1 MDAPSAID
9 AKTAAAADAGTT
21 PFHKTRNFRPG
32 MAMRMA
38 LGFAALAFT
47 MLAANLAT
55 QRSNLAARDHMRQLV
70 VQHEPIVRSTEL
82 LANALG
88 DYERAVLAYAEER
101 AARMTAVD
109 EASRNLA
116 GAAAAYAKLN
126 DADEY
131 RQGSMRQLV
140 EDLELYRSLG
150 AALVAQ
156 ANARRDRIAEY
167 RDQLRRVE
175 NRVNEPQERATRFA
189 GGVFTSQALLDLS
202 RTLNLI
208 SEKFTATI
216 NAPVTPSIRPLTT
229 AEGAFS
235 QALQQHAVNL
245 ERTQGVQ
252 WLAFLKVEYSSLVSA
267 RKLATESVLDLQRR
281 LAEFRDQGA
290 AVSGIV
296 RNQLVEPARRSL
308 NDAQSLASNVAL
320 KADEQLAAISLVVLA
335 LFIVIAILTV
345 ISVTGPVRRLIRA
358 THELATGAVRTRVE
372 RGGVQELD
380 VLAGAFNQMAEQLER
395 AEAEVR
401 RHHAQLEARVAER
414 TRELQHLAHHD
425 PLTKLPNRRHLF
437 SRLEGALLRARTNN
451 ARLAVLFI
459 DLDNF
464 KTINDSLGHA
474 FGDRVL
480 LAVSDRIRE
489 NKHFANS
496 FSARLGGDEF
506 TIVCEDVG
514 PISEVERMCAAVL
527 EEFQQSLSIHGREL
541 RLGVSVGAG
550 IFPDDASEVHALLR
564 AADSALFRAKELGR
578 NRYSLFTPQ
587 LLEAASSRFKLEQ
600 SLRRAVERGEFD
612 LLYQPQVCFEAMRT
626 QSVEALL
633 RWHQPDGQVV
643 LPGEFMEVAERSGVI
658 MDINDWVLQA
668 AIQTASQWRTSV
680 WPDGCVAVNVSAHQ
694 LLSGNFVQRLQSLL
708 SKYDLPPS
716 YLEVEL
722 TETVL
727 QTGARTI
734 AALREL
740 RELGVSIAL
749 DDFGTGYS
757 SLTSLER
764 LPLTRVKIDRS
775 LLATIDKGAR
785 APAIV
790 RSIVGLSYSLG
801 LQVTAEGVERLSQL
815 GLLLADRGVQVQ
827 GFLVARPLHASKV
840 SGFVC
845 SSRQH
850 LEDLLMAAPMPEQD
864 IDSTGARSVRALRT
878 AALRA
883 GRREL

>member
-1 MDAPSAID
+1 MDAPSAND
-9 AKTAAAADAGTT
+9 MKNEAGTET
-21 PFHKTRNFRPG
+21 ASRNYRPG
-32 MAMRMA
+32 MVMRMA

-47 MLAANLAT
+47 ILTANLVT
-55 QRSNLAARDHMRQLV
+55 QRTNVETRDHMRELV

-88 DYERAVLAYAEER
+88 EYERAVLAYAEGR
-101 AARMTAVD
+101 ATKSVAVE
-109 EASRNLA
+109 EASGNLA
-116 GAAAAYAKLN
+116 KAAAAYSSLDDK
-126 DADEY
+126 DEY

-150 AALVAQ
+150 TALVTQ
-156 ANARRDRIAEY
+156 TNARRARIAEY
-167 RDQLRRVE
+167 RDQMQLVE
-175 NRVNEPQERATRFA
+175 NRVNEPQERAARFA
-189 GGVFTSQALLDLS
+189 GGVFTSQAVLDLS

-208 SEKFTATI
+208 REKFASITTDS
-216 NAPVTPSIRPLTT
+216 PTPSTRPLLN
-229 AEGAFS
+229 AEAAFS
-235 QALQQHAVNL
+235 QALVEHKAHL
-245 ERTQGVQ
+245 DKLQGVE
-252 WLAFLKVEYSSLVSA
+252 WLAYLKVEFSSLVSA
-267 RKLATESVLDLQRR
+267 RKLALEAIADLQKRS
-281 LAEFRDQGA
+281 AEFRDQGA
-290 AVSGIV
+290 AVQGIV

-308 NDAQSLASNVAL
+308 TDAERLANQVSA
-320 KADEQLAAISLVVLA
+320 KADERLAAISLVVLG
-335 LFIVIAILTV
+335 LFIAIAVVTV
-345 ISVTGPVRRLIRA
+345 VSVTVPVRRLMLATRDLAAGVVRA
-358 THELATGAVRTRVE
+358 RVTRGSGVHELDE
-372 RGGVQELD
+372 
-380 VLAGAFNQMAEQLER
+380 LAGAFNQMAERLEQ
-395 AEAEVR
+395 AQTEVSR
-401 RHHAQLEARVAER
+401 NHAQLEARVAER
-414 TRELQHLAHHD
+414 TQELQHLAHHD

-437 SRLEGALLRARTNN
+437 ARLEEALSRARSNN
-451 ARLAVLFI
+451 SRLAVLFI

-514 PISEVERMCAAVL
+514 STTEVERMCAAVL

-550 IFPDDASEVHALLR
+550 IFPDDANDGHALLR
-564 AADSALFRAKELGR
+564 AADSALFRAKEAGR

-587 LLEAASSRFKLEQ
+587 LLEAASTRFKLEQ

-612 LLYQPQVCFEAMRT
+612 LLYQPQVCFESLRT

-658 MDINDWVLQA
+658 MDISDWVLQS
-668 AIQTASQWRTSV
+668 AIQTAAQWRSSV
-680 WPDGCVAVNVSAHQ
+680 WPDGCVAINVSAHQ
-694 LLSGNFVQRLQSLL
+694 LLSGNFVERLQGLL

-716 YLEVEL
+716 YLEIEL

-734 AALREL
+734 AALRQL

-775 LLATIDKGAR
+775 LLATIDQGSR
-785 APAIV
+785 SPAIV

-815 GLLLADRGVQVQ
+815 GMLLSDRGVQVQ
-827 GFLVARPLHASKV
+827 GFLVSRPLTAAKV
-840 SGFVC
+840 PNFVC

-850 LEDLLMAAPMPEQD
+850 LEDLLITAPMPEQD
-864 IDSTGARSVRALRT
+864 IDSTGARSVRAIRT

-883 GRREL
+883 GRKE

>member
-1 MDAPSAID
+1 MDLPSANNNV
-9 AKTAAAADAGTT
+9 KTAAAADQVASSSKRGYG
-21 PFHKTRNFRPG
+21 PG

-38 LGFAALAFT
+38 LGFLAMALT
-47 MLAANLAT
+47 ILAANMMT
-55 QRSNLAARDHMRQLV
+55 QQSNVVTRGHMRQLV
-70 VQHEPIVRSTEL
+70 VQHEPAVRSTEL
-82 LANALG
+82 LANALA
-88 DYERAVLAYAEER
+88 DHERAVLAYAEGR
-101 AARMTAVD
+101 AAKAVVD
-109 EASRNLA
+109 EASQTLVQ
-116 GAAAAYAKLN
+116 AATTYAKSN
-126 DADEY
+126 DTDEF
-131 RQGSMRQLV
+131 RRGSLRQLL

-150 AALVAQ
+150 TGVVAQ
-156 ANARRDRIAEY
+156 ADARRQRIAEY
-167 RDQLRRVE
+167 RENLQRVE
-175 NRVNEPQERATRFA
+175 NRVNEPLERAARFA

-208 SEKFTATI
+208 REKFTAAI
-216 NAPVTPSIRPLTT
+216 GDGVTPQTRPLIT
-229 AEGAFS
+229 AEAAFS
-235 QALQQHAVNL
+235 RALQNHADHL
-245 ERTQGVQ
+245 TKTQGVQ
-252 WLAFLKVEYSSLVSA
+252 WLAYLKVEYSSLVSA
-267 RKLATESVLDLQRR
+267 RKLALESVAELQRR
-281 LAEFRDQGA
+281 TAEFRDQGA

-296 RNQLVEPARRSL
+296 RHQLIEPARRSL
-308 NDAQSLASNVAL
+308 NDAQALAQNVAA
-320 KADEQLAAISLVVLA
+320 KADRQLLTISLVVLA
-335 LFIVIAILTV
+335 VFIAIATLMV

-358 THELATGAVRTRVE
+358 TRELATGAVRTRVA
-372 RGGVQELD
+372 RGGVKELD
-380 VLAGAFNQMAEQLER
+380 VLAAAFNQMAEQLER
-395 AEAEVR
+395 AEGEVK
-401 RHHAQLEARVAER
+401 RHHAELEARVAER

-437 SRLEGALLRARTNN
+437 SRLEAALSRARTNN
-451 ARLAVLFI
+451 SRLAVLFI

-514 PISEVERMCAAVL
+514 STAEVERMCAAVL

-550 IFPDDASEVHALLR
+550 VFPDDASDGHALLR

-578 NRYSLFTPQ
+578 NRFSLFTPQ

-600 SLRRAVERGEFD
+600 SLRRAVDRGEFD
-612 LLYQPQVCFEAMRT
+612 LLYQPQVCFESLRT
-626 QSVEALL
+626 HSVEALL

-658 MDINDWVLQA
+658 MDIADWVLESAIATA
-668 AIQTASQWRTSV
+668 AQWRHGV
-680 WPDGCVAVNVSAHQ
+680 WPDGCVAINVSAHQ
-694 LLSGNFVQRLQSLL
+694 LLSGNFVERLQSLL
-708 SKYDLPPS
+708 SKYNLPPS
-716 YLEVEL
+716 YIEIEL

-734 AALREL
+734 AALKQL
-740 RELGVSIAL
+740 RELGVAIAL

-775 LLATIDKGAR
+775 LLATLDQGAR

-790 RSIVGLSYSLG
+790 RSIIGLSYSLG

-827 GFLVARPLHASKV
+827 GFLVSRPLTAAKV
-840 SGFVC
+840 PAFVC
-845 SSRQH
+845 GSRQH
-850 LEDLLMAAPMPEQD
+850 LEDLLVAAPMPEQD

-878 AALRA
+878 SALRA
-883 GRREL
+883 VRREP

>member
-1 MDAPSAID
+1 MDAPSAHD
-9 AKTAAAADAGTT
+9 PKTVLPAPSSGAVT
-21 PFHKTRNFRPG
+21 PKSRNFRPG
-32 MAMRMA
+32 MALRMT

-47 MLAANLAT
+47 ALIANLVT
-55 QRSNLAARDHMRQLV
+55 QQSNVAAREHMRQLV

-88 DYERAVLAYAEER
+88 DYERAVLAYAEGR
-101 AARMTAVD
+101 TAKTTAVD
-109 EASRNLA
+109 EASQNLA
-116 GAAAAYAKLN
+116 QAAATYAKLN

-131 RQGSMRQLV
+131 RKGSMRQLV

-150 AALVAQ
+150 AGLVGQ
-156 ANARRDRIAEY
+156 ANSRRARIAEY
-167 RDQLRRVE
+167 RDQLQRVE
-175 NRVNEPQERATRFA
+175 NRVNEPQEHAARFA
-189 GGVFTSQALLDLS
+189 GAVFASQALLDLS
-202 RTLNLI
+202 RTLNLVR
-208 SEKFTATI
+208 EKFAAAI
-216 NAPVTPSIRPLTT
+216 NDSLAPQIRPLVN
-229 AEGAFS
+229 AEAAFT
-235 QALQQHAVNL
+235 QALLAHKENL
-245 ERTQGVQ
+245 EKTQGVQ
-252 WLAFLKVEYSSLVSA
+252 WFAYLKVEYSSLVSA
-267 RKLATESVLDLQRR
+267 RKLAVEAALDLQRR
-281 LAEFRDQGA
+281 SAEFRDQGA

-308 NDAQSLASNVAL
+308 TQAEALANRVVA
-320 KADEQLAAISLVVLA
+320 KADEQLATVSLVVLGV
-335 LFIVIAILTV
+335 FIFIAVLTV
-345 ISVTGPVRRLIRA
+345 LSVTGPVRRLIRA
-358 THELATGAVRTRVE
+358 TRDLSTGEVRTRVE
-372 RGGVQELD
+372 RGGVHELD

-395 AEAEVR
+395 AESEVR
-401 RHHAQLEARVAER
+401 RNHAQLEARVAER
-414 TRELQHLAHHD
+414 TQELQHLAHHD

-437 SRLEGALLRARTNN
+437 SRLESALTRARANN
-451 ARLAVLFI
+451 TRLAVLFI

-489 NKHFANS
+489 NKHFANA

-506 TIVCEDVG
+506 TIVCEDVNSTG
-514 PISEVERMCAAVL
+514 EVERMCAAVL

-550 IFPDDASEVHALLR
+550 IFPDDASDAHALLR

-578 NRYSLFTPQ
+578 NRFSLFTPQ

-612 LLYQPQVCFEAMRT
+612 LVYQPQVCFESMRT
-626 QSVEALL
+626 HSVEALL
-633 RWHQPDGQVV
+633 RWHQPDGQVI

-658 MDINDWVLQA
+658 MDISDWVLQSA
-668 AIQTASQWRTSV
+668 VQTAAQWRASV
-680 WPDGCVAVNVSAHQ
+680 WPDGCVAINVSAHQ
-694 LLSGNFVQRLQSLL
+694 LLSGNFVERLQTLL
-708 SKYDLPPS
+708 SKYNLPPS
-716 YLEVEL
+716 YVEIEL
-722 TETVL
+722 TENVL

-734 AALREL
+734 VALREL

-775 LLATIDKGAR
+775 LLATIDQGAR

-827 GFLVARPLHASKV
+827 GFLVSRPLSAVKV
-840 SGFVC
+840 PNFVC
-845 SSRQH
+845 GSRQL
-850 LEDLLMAAPMPEQD
+850 LEDLLVTAPMPEQD

-878 AALRA
+878 AALRVV
-883 GRREL
+883 RKE

>member
-1 MDAPSAID
+1 MDAPSASEMKD
-9 AKTAAAADAGTT
+9 AAGTKA
-21 PFHKTRNFRPG
+21 PSRNYRPG
-32 MAMRMA
+32 MVMRMA

-47 MLAANLAT
+47 ILTANLVT
-55 QRSNLAARDHMRQLV
+55 QRTNVETRDHMRELV

-88 DYERAVLAYAEER
+88 EYERAVLAYAEGR
-101 AARMTAVD
+101 ATKTLAVE
-109 EASRNLA
+109 EASANLA
-116 GAAAAYAKLN
+116 KAAAAYAGLDDK
-126 DADEY
+126 DEF

-140 EDLELYRSLG
+140 DDLELYRSLG
-150 AALVAQ
+150 TALIAQ
-156 ANARRDRIAEY
+156 TNARRARIAEY
-167 RDQLRRVE
+167 RRQMQLVE
-175 NRVNEPQERATRFA
+175 NRVNEPQERAARFA
-189 GGVFTSQALLDLS
+189 GGVFTSQAVLDLS
-202 RTLNLI
+202 HTLNLI
-208 SEKFTATI
+208 REKFASVTTDS
-216 NAPVTPSIRPLTT
+216 PTPSTRPLLN
-229 AEGAFS
+229 AESAFAA
-235 QALQQHAVNL
+235 ALVEHKAHL
-245 ERTQGVQ
+245 DKLQGVE
-252 WLAFLKVEYSSLVSA
+252 WLAYLKVEFSSLVSA
-267 RKLATESVLDLQRR
+267 RKLALEAVADLQKRS
-281 LAEFRDQGA
+281 AEFRDQGA
-290 AVSGIV
+290 AVQGIV

-308 NDAQSLASNVAL
+308 TDAERLANQVAA
-320 KADEQLAAISLVVLA
+320 KADERLAAISLVVLG
-335 LFIVIAILTV
+335 LFIAIAVLTV
-345 ISVTGPVRRLIRA
+345 VSVTVPVRRLTRA
-358 THELATGAVRTRVE
+358 TRELAEGVVRTRVT
-372 RGGVQELD
+372 RGSGVHELD
-380 VLAGAFNQMAEQLER
+380 ELTDAFNQMAERLEQ
-395 AEAEVR
+395 AQMEVS

-414 TRELQHLAHHD
+414 TQELQHLAHHD

-437 SRLEGALLRARTNN
+437 ARLEGALSRARTNN
-451 ARLAVLFI
+451 SRLAVLFI

-514 PISEVERMCAAVL
+514 STAEVERMCAAVL

-541 RLGVSVGAG
+541 RVGVSVGAG
-550 IFPDDASEVHALLR
+550 IFPDDAGDGHALLR
-564 AADSALFRAKELGR
+564 AADSALFRAKEAGR

-587 LLEAASSRFKLEQ
+587 LLEAASTRFKLEQ

-612 LLYQPQVCFEAMRT
+612 LLYQPQVCFESLRT

-658 MDINDWVLQA
+658 MDISDWVLES
-668 AIQTASQWRTSV
+668 AIQTAAQWRSTV
-680 WPDGCVAVNVSAHQ
+680 WPDGCVAINVSAHQ
-694 LLSGNFVQRLQSLL
+694 LLSGNFVERLQALL

-716 YLEVEL
+716 YLEIEL

-734 AALREL
+734 AALRQL

-775 LLATIDKGAR
+775 LLATIDQGSR

-815 GLLLADRGVQVQ
+815 GLLLSDRGVQVQ
-827 GFLVARPLHASKV
+827 GFLVSRPLAAAKV
-840 SGFVC
+840 PNFVC

-850 LEDLLMAAPMPEQD
+850 LEDLLITAPMPEQD
-864 IDSTGARSVRALRT
+864 IDSTGARSVRAIRT

-883 GRREL
+883 GRKE

>member
-1 MDAPSAID
+1 
-9 AKTAAAADAGTT
+9 
-21 PFHKTRNFRPG
+21 

-38 LGFAALAFT
+38 LGFAALALT
-47 MLAANLAT
+47 ILATNLVT
-55 QRSNLAARDHMRQLV
+55 QRSNVAAREHMRQLV
-70 VQHEPIVRSTEL
+70 VEHEPVVRATEL

-88 DYERAVLAYAEER
+88 EYERAVLAYAEGR
-101 AARMTAVD
+101 ALKTAAVD
-109 EASRNLA
+109 ETSQNLA
-116 GAAAAYAKLN
+116 RAAAAYATLN
-126 DADEY
+126 DQDEY

-150 AALVAQ
+150 GALVAQ
-156 ANARRDRIAEY
+156 ADARRGRISEY
-167 RDQLRRVE
+167 HDQLQRVE
-175 NRVNEPQERATRFA
+175 NRVNEPQERAARFA
-189 GGVFTSQALLDLS
+189 GGIFTSQALLDLS

-208 SEKFTATI
+208 REKFTAAI
-216 NAPVTPSIRPLTT
+216 NDSIAPQTRPLVN
-229 AEGAFS
+229 AENAFA
-235 QALQQHAVNL
+235 QALRQHNGNL
-245 ERTQGVQ
+245 EKTQGVQ
-252 WLAFLKVEYSSLVSA
+252 WLAYLKVEYSSLVSA
-267 RKLATESVLDLQRR
+267 RKLALESVLDLQRR

-296 RNQLVEPARRSL
+296 RNQLIEPARRSL
-308 NDAQSLASNVAL
+308 TDAQTLANHVAI
-320 KADEQLAAISLVVLA
+320 KADRQLATISLVVLT
-335 LFIVIAILTV
+335 LFFAIAVLTV
-345 ISVTGPVRRLIRA
+345 LSVTGPVRRLIRA
-358 THELATGAVRTRVE
+358 TQDLATGAVRTRVT

-414 TRELQHLAHHD
+414 TQELQHLAHHD

-437 SRLEGALLRARTNN
+437 TRLEAALSRARTNN

-489 NKHFANS
+489 NKNFANS

-506 TIVCEDVG
+506 TIVCEDVA
-514 PISEVERMCAAVL
+514 STAEVERMCSAVL

-550 IFPDDASEVHALLR
+550 IFPDDAGDGHALLR

-587 LLEAASSRFKLEQ
+587 LLEAASTRFKLEQ

-612 LLYQPQVCFEAMRT
+612 LLYQPQVCFETMRT

-633 RWHQPDGQVV
+633 RWHQPDGQIV

-658 MDINDWVLQA
+658 MDISDWVLQA
-668 AIQTASQWRTSV
+668 AVQTAAQWRASV
-680 WPDGCVAVNVSAHQ
+680 WPDGCVAINVSAHQ
-694 LLSGNFVQRLQSLL
+694 LLSGNFVERLQALL

-716 YLEVEL
+716 YVEIEL
-722 TETVL
+722 TENVL

-734 AALREL
+734 AALRQL

-790 RSIVGLSYSLG
+790 RSIIGLSYSLG
-801 LQVTAEGVERLSQL
+801 LQVTAEGVERLGQL

-827 GFLVARPLHASKV
+827 GFLVSRPLHASKV
-840 SGFVC
+840 PAFVC
-845 SSRQH
+845 GSRQH

-883 GRREL
+883 GRRET